1 MRILELIPNL
11 ASGGAERFV
20 TDLSN
25 ELVLDG
31 NDVSIFTFR
40 SAHNLNFYKDELL
53 PQVCLKEYPG
63 SWTLISKLIQF
74 FVILS
79 YVRKFKPEV
88 IHCHT
93 LAFPYALFVSFF
105 YRNIKYY
112 YTVHNLAENDTSL
125 VVGAKIRCLFLKKRI
140 IPITISKQCAH
151 SFTKFY
157 GYSSFCTIENGC
169 RSLQPS
175 SLFDSVKN
183 EIESYKKTNNT
194 KVFINIARISKQK
207 NHKMLVDAFNL
218 FSSKDKDSILLIIGH
233 KFDAWNDI
241 KKVIETSE
249 DIFYLG
255 EKHNVADYLLC
266 SDFFCLSSLW
276 EGLPI
281 SLLEAGILGVCPI
294 CTPVGGVKD
303 VICDKRFG
311 ILSRDISLSS
321 YLEAIKLAVNTPMD
335 KHELMESYTERYSM
349 KNCAKKYLSL
359 FLNDEI
365 NSSSM

>member
-25 ELVLDG
+25 ELALEG

-40 SAHNLNFYKDELL
+40 AAHNLNFYKGELL
-53 PQVCLKEYPG
+53 PQVCLKEYSG
-63 SWTLISKLIQF
+63 SWSLISKLFQF
-74 FVILS
+74 FVVLS

-125 VVGAKIRCLFLKKRI
+125 GVGTKIRRFFLKKRI
-140 IPITISKQCAH
+140 APITISNECAH
-151 SFTKFY
+151 SFTNFY
-157 GYSSFCTIENGC
+157 GYNSFCTIENGC

-175 SLFDSVKN
+175 SLFDCVKN
-183 EIESYKKTNNT
+183 EIESYKKTKNT

-207 NHKMLVDAFNL
+207 NQKMLIDAFNL
-218 FSSKDKDSILLIIGH
+218 FSSIDKDSVLFIIGH

-241 KKVIETSE
+241 KKMIETS
-249 DIFYLG
+249 DNIFYLG
-255 EKHNVADYLLC
+255 EKHNVGDYLLC

-281 SLLEAGILGVCPI
+281 SLLEAGNLGVCPI
-294 CTPVGGVKD
+294 CTPVGGIKD
-303 VICDKRFG
+303 VICDSRFG
-311 ILSRDISLSS
+311 ILSHDTSLSS
-321 YLEAIKLAVNTPMD
+321 YLEAIKLAVNKSMN
-335 KHELMESYTERYSM
+335 KHELMKCYTGRYSM
-349 KNCAKKYLSL
+349 KICAKKYLSL
-359 FLNDEI
+359 FLNDES
-365 NSSSM
+365 NTSSM

>member
-31 NDVSIFTFR
+31 NNVSIFTFR

-63 SWTLISKLIQF
+63 SWSLISKLIQF

-125 VVGAKIRCLFLKKRI
+125 GVGAKIRRLFLKKRI
-140 IPITISKQCAH
+140 IPVTISKQCAH
-151 SFTKFY
+151 SFTNFY

-169 RSLQPS
+169 RILQPS

-207 NHKMLVDAFNL
+207 NQKMLIDAFNH
-218 FSSKDKDSILLIIGH
+218 FSSIDKDSVLLIIGH

-241 KKVIETSE
+241 EKVIETSD
-249 DIFYLG
+249 DIFFL
-255 EKHNVADYLLC
+255 
-266 SDFFCLSSLW
+266 
-276 EGLPI
+276 
-281 SLLEAGILGVCPI
+281 
-294 CTPVGGVKD
+294 VKS
-303 VICDKRFG
+303 I
-311 ILSRDISLSS
+311 
-321 YLEAIKLAVNTPMD
+321 M
-335 KHELMESYTERYSM
+335 
-349 KNCAKKYLSL
+349 
-359 FLNDEI
+359 
-365 NSSSM
+365 